1 MNLTLSNNVAYF
13 NFEDRGQRVSGRI
26 FKILSK
32 IHMKMV
38 DRKQHKKMSQGNE
51 QGDGKVTKGPQN
63 VDDYLFNIGS
73 SHQALVDYQDTKY
86 KR

>member
-13 NFEDRGQRVSGRI
+13 NFEDRGQRGSGRN

-38 DRKQHKKMSQGNE
+38 DREQHKKVSQGYE
-51 QGDGKVTKGPQN
+51 QGDGKVTKGPRK
-63 VDDYLFNIGS
+63 VDDYFLNIGS
-73 SHQALVDYQDTKY
+73 SHQA
-86 KR
+86 

>member
-1 MNLTLSNNVAYF
+1 
-13 NFEDRGQRVSGRI
+13 
-26 FKILSK
+26 
-32 IHMKMV
+32 MKMV